1 MKKQLI
7 KPSDA
12 EDKAITLAAMSD
24 ADAMPLT
31 DSEWEQVKPQLKRG
45 PGRPVGSSKSQV
57 TLRLDLEVLQAL
69 KSTGRGWQTRAN
81 EVLRSWVN
89 QQAR

>member
-12 EDKAITLAAMSD
+12 EDQAITLAAMSD
-24 ADAMPLT
+24 ADAMPFT

-45 PGRPVGSSKSQV
+45 PGRPVGSNKSQV